1 MLFLHVFQEREE
13 QYAQEVYGQSVST
26 YSISVNHTFKVTVW
40 RILQYLVIKRID
52 MSKLGCLS
60 NSDTN
65 NISIKG
71 VNLMK
76 KTYHLVNTVVFS
88 DCTVIESDG
97 GTN

>member
-1 MLFLHVFQEREE
+1 MAFFINQKLARNQMIPILVDIPL
-13 QYAQEVYGQSVST
+13 V
-26 YSISVNHTFKVTVW
+26 KVTVW
-40 RILQYLVIKRID
+40 RILQYLVIKRIH

-60 NSDTN
+60 NSDRN